1 MDNAYSTDVV
11 IKLKKKPKKEK
22 KMNKYYRHLKTII
35 KHKIEVGK
43 VCFKFGLYKQG
54 LTHDLSKFSFTE
66 FAPSARYFQGGSSP
80 IDAEKKEKGYS
91 AAWLHHKSKNKH
103 HQWYWMDWD
112 SKQNPTPCRIP
123 REYVYEM
130 IADWIGAGKVY
141 GANAGKEWNQSEP
154 YEYYKAHNRDSA
166 SEFPIWEF
174 TTKAMLDFILV
185 DLKEYGLDY
194 VADRI
199 RRDYYGYLIYDM
211 IVKTKDGEIYPWL
224 VQYNELVLK
233 YYEEDK

>member
-1 MDNAYSTDVV
+1 
-11 IKLKKKPKKEK
+11 
-22 KMNKYYRHLKTII
+22 MNKYWGHLKTII

-43 VCFKFGLYKQG
+43 VCFKFGLYWQG
-54 LTHDLSKFSFTE
+54 LTHDLSKFSITE

-80 IDAEKKEKGYS
+80 IDAEKREKGYS

-112 SKQNPTPCRIP
+112 NKQNPTPCRIP
-123 REYVYEM
+123 AKYVYEM

-141 GANAGKEWNQSEP
+141 GKNAGKEWSWSEP
-154 YEYYKAHNRDSA
+154 YEYYKSHNRKSA

-174 TTKAMLDFILV
+174 ATQAMIDTILV
-185 DLKEYGLDY
+185 DLKNHGLEFVTKRIKQGYYEY
-194 VADRI
+194 I
-199 RRDYYGYLIYDM
+199 YYNNAKFNNKEFY
-211 IVKTKDGEIYPWL
+211 EWL
-224 VQYNELVLK
+224 ERYNILVIN